1 MADIGYRTVQVSA
14 TCAFE
19 AAWLAEQ
26 LAANGLSC
34 AVTHTPPQR
43 IAKETDAVIRAHQT
57 FGCRYIG
64 IGMAPGGMDRAD
76 WYEAFARDFRP
87 RRGGIAAS
95 GALMM
100 YHNHNLEFARTG
112 RGREIIL
119 ERMLADF
126 PRRSSASRST
136 PTGCRRAA
144 AIRPGGCAVCA
155 GVPCIH
161 QRTWPSRR
169 ATGYRA
175 RGWRRSTRAT

>member
-1 MADIGYRTVQVSA
+1 MQLGAQLYTVRDFTKTLDGFAETLKKVADIGYRTVQVSA

-87 RRGGIAAS
+87 GAADRR
-95 GALMM
+95 L
-100 YHNHNLEFARTG
+100 
-112 RGREIIL
+112 
-119 ERMLADF
+119 
-126 PRRSSASRST
+126 
-136 PTGCRRAA
+136 RRADD
-144 AIRPGGCAVCA
+144 
-155 GVPCIH
+155 VP
-161 QRTWPSRR
+161 
-169 ATGYRA
+169 
-175 RGWRRSTRAT
+175 